1 MRMLQWICGH
11 TRRDRIWN
19 NDMRER
25 LGVAPVD
32 EKFVQLRLRWFEYM
46 QRRPA
51 DAPIRN
57 GVIRR
62 EIDDDQT

>member
-1 MRMLQWICGH
+1 MCMLQWICGH

-19 NDMRER
+19 NDMCER
-25 LGVAPVD
+25 LGVTPVD

-46 QRRPA
+46 QRRSA
-51 DAPIRN
+51 DAPICN

-62 EIDDDQT
+62 ETYDDQT